1 MVSQTQLRA
10 VQNIAQRIKAQ
21 PSQQVS
27 KEYVKEYAQ
36 QTQQPTSTER
46 ITVQTGLSSGNFV
59 EITPAQENLAQELAY
74 AVMRK
79 GKSGLDYYA
88 MKENSPDVVA
98 RANFIIARGNVAAMG
113 GEKGVSSYLAATGK
127 KGITEK
133 DITPQT
139 DIERQLF
146 GEGYSAEYYNPEI
159 VKKETIKISSR
170 DELLNRLTGGNVI
183 SNKFDKILETRQ
195 QQYGMSIAP
204 SKPTILQRVGGVAES
219 TKRVIEK
226 GVEVSGKGAK
236 EVLELGRVRVTS
248 KGYEKVSTPITQIKQ
263 AGTVIRTTTD
273 YTSRQIEEKLP
284 NVIKGGF
291 EFLSL
296 PLETKATTEEKRIP
310 IYSTSTIMDTGKSS
324 IEVTIPKGYKT
335 TNIFGDIALHSK
347 QLKVV
352 PSVISYANPVTSSIL
367 LGEQFIKGGEQY
379 VSREQTFREQQ
390 EQIVQQ
396 AYKEQYNTPLKGGE
410 RYSTLEE
417 VREQLKKDTELNKEL
432 KGQIK
437 KQALVNV
444 AVPLTFFG
452 AGALAVGGK
461 YAFGKQLIEKAEGK
475 VLITSRVRNW
485 LLGESGAKQVLKI
498 EKQPIASG
506 SLSELKQPMK
516 MKYIEPLPSSV
527 IQTSEGTIT
536 PIEKISGFGRDVV
549 EGEKYIV
556 TSVKKGKEK
565 IIFSGFSPFTKAGKA
580 ERKAVMDLGL
590 DVKKLTLK
598 QPKIIETSFRGSGVI
613 KESEEGTVLLLKG
626 KEKQELA
633 EGEFVDRFGKIQARR
648 GEGKVRYINI
658 KAIPSGTKG
667 EIEIVKGVEE
677 SKQAYLTRKG
687 IEFSKLRQAGK
698 TTEVSEFLTGFRKVG
713 EGEVPIETIE
723 LSNMKSS
730 NLKKFDVYQKA
741 DLTQKVI
748 PKKVKI
754 DISEAKVLVEKGQPK
769 FIIGVEGGTD
779 VGLIKGGGKKSSQE
793 YIQGLYQEKNLAPLL
808 LKVNKPK
815 IVKQVVETKEPT
827 TYLPKMVGGQGLEE
841 VPYLGMGRY
850 ERTTGGAVGT
860 GDVTITDL
868 LPTTKTIDLQ
878 PTRIEQKDI
887 IKEVPKVNVRFDLGI
902 KSELDL
908 KIKPLTGERIKVEQ
922 KVEQAQRVEQSQKVE
937 QALRLEQAV
946 KLTSKAMPRL
956 TTKLKT
962 PSPPKP
968 PITKITII
976 TPPPSKLKTIA
987 KAITKQKEKDEFEV
1001 FTRFKG
1007 KDISL
1012 GKVGT
1017 FGEAKTKL
1025 QKELVGTL
1033 RASGYIERGGKK
1045 ISVDDLGI
1053 GGEFARSKIDP
1064 FRIIQKKERRIKSGG
1079 EVFEITKSKKGRGN
1093 KKWL

>member
-195 QQYGMSIAP
+195 QQYGMSVMP
-204 SKPTILQRVGGVAES
+204 PKPTLNERISQGVRLTGEQLATGSKNIIKTTSIASEKAQEILRASGKAGGAVL
-219 TKRVIEK
+219 EK
-226 GVEVSGKGAK
+226 GYK
-236 EVLELGRVRVTS
+236 
-248 KGYEKVSTPITQIKQ
+248 
-263 AGTVIRTTTD
+263 
-273 YTSRQIEEKLP
+273 
-284 NVIKGGF
+284 
-291 EFLSL
+291 FLNI
-296 PLETKATTEEKRIP
+296 PLETKER
-310 IYSTSTIMDTGKSS
+310 TSTVKEVYGKTKLYDLYTGKEISK
-324 IEVTIPKGYKT
+324 ETKLTIPKGISPAGFSVKVIEQVPTVVAYLNPYTGGALLAGQLT
-335 TNIFGDIALHSK
+335 TGVIQYTSQK
-347 QLKVV
+347 ETLK
-352 PSVISYANPVTSSIL
+352 
-367 LGEQFIKGGEQY
+367 
-379 VSREQTFREQQ
+379 EQQ

-396 AYKEQYNTPLKGGE
+396 AYKEQYNTPLKEGE
-410 RYSTLEE
+410 IYSTLEE

-437 KQALVNV
+437 KQALVNI

-452 AGALAVGGK
+452 AGTLAVGGK

-475 VLITSRVRNW
+475 VLITSRARNW
-485 LLGESGAKQVLKI
+485 LFGESGAKQVLKI

-516 MKYIEPLPSSV
+516 MEYIEPSPSEV
-527 IQTSEGTIT
+527 VPTSEGTIT
-536 PIEKISGFGRDVV
+536 PIEKISGFGRDVA

-556 TSVKKGKEK
+556 TSIKKGKETV
-565 IIFSGFSPFTKAGKA
+565 IFSGLSPFTKAGKA
-580 ERKAVMDLGL
+580 ERKAIMDLGL
-590 DVKKLTLK
+590 DVKKLTLR
-598 QPKIIETSFRGSGVI
+598 QPKIIKTSFKGSGLI
-613 KESEEGTVLLLKG
+613 KESEEGTVFLLRG
-626 KEKQELA
+626 KEKQELV

-648 GEGKVRYINI
+648 GEGKVRYVNI

-667 EIEIVKGVEE
+667 EVEIIKGVEE

-687 IEFSKLRQAGK
+687 LEFSKLRQEGK
-698 TTEVSEFLTGFRKVG
+698 TTEILEFLTGSRKVG
-713 EGEVPIETIE
+713 EVEVPIGTID
-723 LSNMKSS
+723 LSNMKVS
-730 NLKKFDVYQKA
+730 NLKKFDVYQEA
-741 DLTQKVI
+741 GLTQKVI
-748 PKKVKI
+748 PNKIKI
-754 DISEAKVLVEKGQPK
+754 DASEATVLVEKGQPK
-769 FIIGVEGGTD
+769 FIISVEGGTD
-779 VGLIKGGGKKSSQE
+779 VDLIKGGGKKSSQE

-841 VPYLGMGRY
+841 VPYLGLGRY

-860 GDVTITDL
+860 GKVTITDL
-868 LPTTKTIDLQ
+868 LPTTRTIDLQ
-878 PTRIEQKDI
+878 PTRIEPKDI
-887 IKEVPKVNVRFDLGI
+887 IKEVPKVNVKFDLGI

-908 KIKPLTGERIKVEQ
+908 KIKQLTGERIKVEQ
-922 KVEQAQRVEQSQKVE
+922 EVEQAQRVEQSQKVE

-946 KLTSKAMPRL
+946 KLTAKSMPRL

-968 PITKITII
+968 PRTKITII
-976 TPPPSKLKTIA
+976 TPPPSQLKTIA
-987 KAITKQKEKDEFEV
+987 KAISKQQEKDEFEV
-1001 FTRFKG
+1001 FTRKKG
-1007 KDISL
+1007 IDISL

-1033 RASGYIERGGKK
+1033 RASGYIEKGGKK
-1045 ISVDDLGI
+1045 INVDELGI
-1053 GGEFARSKIDP
+1053 GGEFARSKVDP
-1064 FRIIQKKERRIKSGG
+1064 FRIIQRKERRIKTGG
-1079 EVFEITKSKKGRGN
+1079 EIFEIKKSKKKRRT
-1093 KKWL
+1093 WL